1 MSQDERGKGYGRA
14 ILQQTIEIARPDGY
28 PRIYLEVDDDN
39 TVARRLYESSGFQTT
54 TTYGYYVAPL

>member
-1 MSQDERGKGYGRA
+1 MSAARA
-14 ILQQTIEIARPDGY
+14 TVARSSSRRSRSRAPDGY